1 MLQFRFAKISV
12 SHNRTWLIGF
22 RLCIANFPFSRP
34 ATEGDVDKILRL
46 VNEAYKVEEGNSGL
60 AFKRTPRY
68 QNRSHCLADIPH
80 TIVGSLE
87 DGSIVCS
94 GKGNKALIY
103 SKTWVLDEYVLFR
116 FFLRRDWQEKRLRA
130 LRSSSGWSEIPG
142 QGLR

>member
-1 MLQFRFAKISV
+1 MIDRIQTLYRQFS
-12 SHNRTWLIGF
+12 
-22 RLCIANFPFSRP
+22 FSRP

-68 QNRSHCLADIPH
+68 QTRSLCLADIPH

-94 GKGNKALIY
+94 GKGNKAYFLY
-103 SKTWVLDEYVLFR
+103 LRFESLLFR
-116 FFLRRDWQEKRLRA
+116 FFLRRD
-130 LRSSSGWSEIPG
+130 
-142 QGLR
+142 

>member
-1 MLQFRFAKISV
+1 MLQFRFAKLSI
-12 SHNRTWLIGF
+12 SHNETETCLIGF
-22 RLCIANFPFSRP
+22 RLCVANFPFSRP

-68 QNRSHCLADIPH
+68 QTRSLCLADIPH

-94 GKGNKALIY
+94 GKGNKALIR
-103 SKTWVLDEYVLFR
+103 SKT
-116 FFLRRDWQEKRLRA
+116 
-130 LRSSSGWSEIPG
+130 
-142 QGLR
+142 